1 MGGVGCGKE
10 VCEALE
16 LCQTVVV
23 DSAAEED
30 GDIVR
35 VFSIER
41 DSQKGFREAEK

>member
-1 MGGVGCGKE
+1 MRRRKGTSEGS
-10 VCEALE
+10 ALRSSA
-16 LCQTVVV
+16 QTVVV

-41 DSQKGFREAEK
+41 DSQKGLEAEK